1 MMVSSSVGLRRSN
14 AHLFSSLVQVIPTL
28 MAFVIYTILNALKN
42 SSVRRAPR
50 APFTP
55 RFLSTGSSTELEKS
69 VSSPEIIPDTSF
81 IPDGTEVTEVA
92 TGFASHIPPLQ
103 YGDLAALDLINWYPA
118 GIVRWSFEIL
128 NVSIGLPWF
137 WTIVAGTV
145 FWRVACLPFS
155 IYSLRESAKMQP
167 LAKKFGDLRQEML
180 DTGRVSVNSLEHERA
195 KYEYNAFQRKHDLN
209 PVRGLAGLVQFP
221 VTLGLFF
228 GVQKMTTLPVE
239 QLTQSGFA
247 LLQDLTIPD
256 PTYILP
262 AALLALVNVQISV
275 RRLSPTSCLSCLL
288 PTGWR
293 QGHGPLRATRAGPHH
308 ERPARALTV

>member
-1 MMVSSSVGLRRSN
+1 M
-14 AHLFSSLVQVIPTL
+14 
-28 MAFVIYTILNALKN
+28 
-42 SSVRRAPR
+42 
-50 APFTP
+50 
-55 RFLSTGSSTELEKS
+55 SST
-69 VSSPEIIPDTSF
+69 EIIPDTSF
-81 IPDGTEVTEVA
+81 ISDGTEVA
-92 TGFASHIPPLQ
+92 TGLASHIPPLQ

-118 GIVRWSFEIL
+118 GIVRWTFEII
-128 NVSIGLPWF
+128 NVSAGLPWF

-155 IYSLRESAKMQP
+155 IYSLRESAKLQP
-167 LAKKFGDLRQEML
+167 LAKKLGDLREEML
-180 DTGRVSVNSLEHERA
+180 NTGKISVHSVDHERA
-195 KYEYNAFQRKHDLN
+195 KYEYTAFQREHDLH
-209 PVRGLAGLVQFP
+209 PGRALVGVVQFP

-275 RRLSPTSCLSCLL
+275 CCPFPT
-288 PTGWR
+288 
-293 QGHGPLRATRAGPHH
+293 
-308 ERPARALTV
+308 PAPRELC